1 MKGEGET
8 GCCCPI
14 RWTFLKYVP
23 YQSHQE
29 RRGGEC
35 GRRAKNTALPP
46 SPRPTRFKIDSTDND
61 VASER
66 EQSQKNAFCSS
77 QRKRGMPIIR
87 PFYLPEK
94 CSPSH
99 SESLFTLFHYA
110 EFCAGNEGEARPEQ
124 GGAATPLSGFRV
136 PPLLVGRA
144 IKSPDSPPPSPPACP
159 ELQYHV
165 K

>member
-1 MKGEGET
+1 MDGGQKIQ
-8 GCCCPI
+8 PS
-14 RWTFLKYVP
+14 LL
-23 YQSHQE
+23 
-29 RRGGEC
+29 RRD
-35 GRRAKNTALPP
+35 
-46 SPRPTRFKIDSTDND
+46 RPTRFKIDSTDND

-66 EQSQKNAFCSS
+66 ERAKSKECFLQLD
-77 QRKRGMPIIR
+77 RRGMPIIR

-110 EFCAGNEGEARPEQ
+110 EFCAGNEGEARPE

-144 IKSPDSPPPSPPACP
+144 IKSQTLLLLL
-159 ELQYHV
+159 LQLVQNYNIT
-165 K
+165 